1 MQAVPLSPGFRPLAV
16 NIAVPGALEIVTVP
30 ADHEFAPL
38 VVVAE
43 KAEYEA
49 CHTNRPLPS
58 RPIGIA
64 ASSNA
69 GRAGS
74 SARTIEPI
82 GSVGA
87 SVARSGAVTTT
98 SPGCTAG
105 TIDPV
110 VTIVGTQP
118 NAAGATEN
126 TARAAS
132 PASTTARTDRST
144 RRTAVALVAT
154 VSLRT

>member
-38 VVVAE
+38 VVVSE

-69 GRAGS
+69 NRMRLDGVLMARPPPSLFRVQSVHTSAAG
-74 SARTIEPI
+74 
-82 GSVGA
+82 
-87 SVARSGAVTTT
+87 RSG
-98 SPGCTAG
+98 
-105 TIDPV
+105 
-110 VTIVGTQP
+110 
-118 NAAGATEN
+118 
-126 TARAAS
+126 
-132 PASTTARTDRST
+132 
-144 RRTAVALVAT
+144 
-154 VSLRT
+154 